1 MNSFDLTQ
9 TMDNLT
15 GFDEFLK
22 FLKTNKPFL
31 VGAHTQDGNKQTT
44 YDITNMVRSL
54 YSDLTNEF
62 NKKESDLF
70 FLTNDKYNDETCE
83 NMIKKYSYIKEKYL
97 DKIVTDSDGKV
108 EYVDVFDHEVYYIK
122 GMKLLI
128 NYLYE
133 NLITF
138 IIVGR
143 INSFLA
149 LKNAINEVNS
159 NLSLKNAINKIDSK
173 NE

>member
-1 MNSFDLTQ
+1 MNSFELTQ
-9 TMDNLT
+9 TMDNLN

-44 YDITNMVRSL
+44 YDVTNMVRSL
-54 YSDLTNEF
+54 YSELTDEINKNEE
-62 NKKESDLF
+62 NAF
-70 FLTNDKYNDETCE
+70 FLINDKYDDETQE
-83 NMIKKYSYIKEKYL
+83 RMMKKYSYVKEKYL
-97 DKIVTDSDGKV
+97 NKIVTDSDGKI
-108 EYVDVFDHEVYYIK
+108 EYVDIFDHEVYYIK

-138 IIVGR
+138 IITGR
-143 INSFLA
+143 INAFLT
-149 LKNAINEVNS
+149 
-159 NLSLKNAINKIDSK
+159 LKNAINKVNS
-173 NE
+173 N

>member
-1 MNSFDLTQ
+1 MNSFELTQ
-9 TMDNLT
+9 TMDDLT

-62 NKKESDLF
+62 DKKESDLF
-70 FLTNDKYNDETCE
+70 FLTNNKYNEQTCE
-83 NMIKKYSYIKEKYL
+83 KMIKKYSHIKEKYL
-97 DKIVTDSDGKV
+97 SKITTDSDGKV
-108 EYVDVFDHEVYYIK
+108 EYIDIFDHEVYYIK
-122 GMKLLI
+122 GMKLII

-138 IIVGR
+138 IIVGK
-143 INSFLA
+143 INAFLT
-149 LKNAINEVNS
+149 
-159 NLSLKNAINKIDSK
+159 LKNAINKVNTK
-173 NE
+173 PE

>member
-1 MNSFDLTQ
+1 MNSFELTQ

-44 YDITNMVRSL
+44 YDITNLVRSL

-62 NKKESDLF
+62 NKKEPNLF

-83 NMIKKYSYIKEKYL
+83 EMIKKYSHIKEKYRS
-97 DKIVTDSDGKV
+97 KIVTDSDGKV
-108 EYVDVFDHEVYYIK
+108 EYVDIFDHEVYYIK
-122 GMKLLI
+122 GLKLLI

-133 NLITF
+133 KIITF
-138 IIVGR
+138 IIVGK
-143 INSFLA
+143 INSFLT
-149 LKNAINEVNS
+149 
-159 NLSLKNAINKIDSK
+159 LKNAINKDDSK
-173 NE
+173 SE

>member
-1 MNSFDLTQ
+1 MNSFELTQ
-9 TMDNLT
+9 TMDNLN

-31 VGAHTQDGNKQTT
+31 VGAHTKDGNKQST
-44 YDITNMVRSL
+44 YDITNIVRSL
-54 YSDLTNEF
+54 YSDLTNEI
-62 NKKESDLF
+62 NKKESNLF
-70 FLTNDKYNDETCE
+70 FLTNNKYDDETCE
-83 NMIKKYSYIKEKYL
+83 KMIKKYSHIKEKYL
-97 DKIVTDSDGKV
+97 NKIITDSDGKV
-108 EYVDVFDHEVYYIK
+108 EYVDIFDHEIYYIK

-138 IIVGR
+138 IIIGK

-149 LKNAINEVNS
+149 LKNAINKVNS
-159 NLSLKNAINKIDSK
+159 K
-173 NE
+173 

>member
-1 MNSFDLTQ
+1 MNSFELTQ
-9 TMDNLT
+9 TMDNLN

-54 YSDLTNEF
+54 YSDLTNEI
-62 NKKESDLF
+62 NEKEPSLF
-70 FLTNDKYNDETCE
+70 FLTNDKYNNETYE
-83 NMIKKYSYIKEKYL
+83 EMIKKYSYIKEKYL
-97 DKIVTDSDGKV
+97 SKIVTDSDGKV
-108 EYVDVFDHEVYYIK
+108 EYVDIFDHEVYYIK

-138 IIVGR
+138 IIVGK
-143 INSFLA
+143 INSFLT
-149 LKNAINEVNS
+149 LKNAINEINS
-159 NLSLKNAINKIDSK
+159 KT
-173 NE
+173 E